1 MNVDGGPRQASTL
14 DALDPEIEN
23 DRPDTAERARAA
35 RRAERA
41 RHRTGRSRD
50 ETAVAGGRRALLSTA
65 PGRVLAA
72 VAGGLALLTLV
83 GLVALWPRALPGGRQ
98 EAFGGRSLGATV
110 TAVRIVR
117 CPGPVSQRCR
127 TIVARVTDG
136 SDRGRAARIDL
147 GPIDATPALAAGD
160 HVRVQRAEQGAGAS
174 YAFVDVDRRA
184 PMLWLAIALAILAVL
199 VARLRGLLALVGVV
213 LSVGLVI
220 AFLVPAILA
229 GSDPVVV
236 SLVAALAV
244 MFVTL
249 LFTYGAGAQ
258 SLAACVGIAASLLLA
273 ALVGRLMV
281 SAANLDGR
289 TGELQQLLVLG
300 ARGVSLQGIVLAGM
314 VIGALGVLT
323 DIAVSQASAVTALH
337 HADPSLGS
345 RALYRGAF
353 AVGRDHLAATIH
365 TLVLAYVGAA
375 LPLILVLRDAHVGAA
390 DAING
395 QIVAEPVIATLVG
408 AIALIAAV
416 PITTAL
422 ASLLIAPVPAV
433 AIGAGHTH
441 TH

>member
-1 MNVDGGPRQASTL
+1 MGVEGDPGHTITVGPDGP
-14 DALDPEIEN
+14 DAI
-23 DRPDTAERARAA
+23 ERARAA
-35 RRAERA
+35 RRADRA
-41 RHRTGRSRD
+41 RRRDDRS
-50 ETAVAGGRRALLSTA
+50 TRARATA
-65 PGRVLAA
+65 PGRGALLATA
-72 VAGGLALLTLV
+72 PGRLLVAAAGGLALLTV
-83 GLVALWPRALPGGRQ
+83 AGLVLLWPGALPGGRQ

-110 TAVRIVR
+110 TTVREAR
-117 CPGPVSQRCR
+117 CPGPVEQRCR
-127 TIVARVTDG
+127 TIVVRLSDG
-136 SDRGRAARIDL
+136 PDRGRTVRLDL
-147 GPIDATPALAAGD
+147 GPTTATPALTTGD
-160 HVRVQRAEQGAGAS
+160 RVRVQRAAAGSGTS

-184 PMLWLAIALAILAVL
+184 PILWLAIALAVLAVL

-213 LSVGLVI
+213 LSVGLVVW
-220 AFLVPAILA
+220 FLVPAILD
-229 GSDPVVV
+229 GSDPVLV
-236 SLVAALAV
+236 SVVAALAV

-249 LFTYGAGAQ
+249 LLTYGPGAQ
-258 SLAACVGIAASLLLA
+258 SLAASVGIGLSLLLA
-273 ALVGRLMV
+273 ALVGHLMV
-281 SAANLDGR
+281 SAAHLDGR

-337 HADPSLGS
+337 HTDPSLGP

-353 AVGRDHLAATIH
+353 AIGRDHLSATIH

-375 LPLILVLRDAHVGAA
+375 LPLILVMRDAHVGAT

-422 ASLLIAPVPAV
+422 AALLIAPVPAG
-433 AIGAGHTH
+433 AIGAGHAH